1 MADFNY
7 TIRTSSVQLLLDWN
21 GEPYPSSPAHTAV
34 MLVNSLY
41 RATDQGRLF
50 PVQLTTIVFVS
61 LIIIFVVTSMN

>member
-1 MADFNY
+1 M
-7 TIRTSSVQLLLDWN
+7 QLLLDWN
-21 GEPYPSSPAHTAV
+21 GEPYPSTPAHTAV

-41 RATDQGRLF
+41 RATNQGCLF